1 MKIVM
6 YSKETCPFCEM
17 AKEWFDEHNIKFD
30 LIIADDE
37 KRNWLRETYNV
48 KTVPQIFIDGKYFG
62 GYRELMENAEK
73 ILDAY

>member
-1 MKIVM
+1 M

-30 LIIADDE
+30 LITADDE

-48 KTVPQIFIDGKYFG
+48 KTVPQIFIDGKHLG
-62 GYRELMENAEK
+62 GYRELMENAKK